1 MGFSWPMA
9 QATRARLVGVP
20 LLISLASK
28 QQLAAVASSL
38 VRRSTLRPSCALLAC
53 TFSNPGL
60 YATVSTQGGIFWL
73 SLLQS
78 NHHTP
83 IQHAVFFQYT
93 EQLATP
99 DGSCVLR
106 GVYYVLPPPAWTAGG
121 RYIRFCPFPLGS
133 EANGLNL

>member
-1 MGFSWPMA
+1 MA
-9 QATRARLVGVP
+9 QATGARLVGVP

-28 QQLAAVASSL
+28 QQLAVASSL

-60 YATVSTQGGIFWL
+60 YATVSTHGGIFWL
-73 SLLQS
+73 SLPQS

-99 DGSCVLR
+99 DGWCVLQ
-106 GVYYVLPPPAWTAGG
+106 GIYYVLPTRPGLGG
-121 RYIRFCPFPLGS
+121 KYTWACSLGLIRLIS
-133 EANGLNL
+133 